1 MNEIKTVHDL
11 LEVAQYVDL
20 LAKEEQLL
28 KSFDIILEQEETL
41 WFQKFREKF
50 LELGDRNTTYFH
62 TSTIIRN
69 RRNRIEMLKDGDD
82 RWDSDK
88 VVLEKMV
95 LDYYSRLYSLE
106 DVSEVWGSLPIGGL
120 KL

>member
-1 MNEIKTVHDL
+1 
-11 LEVAQYVDL
+11 
-20 LAKEEQLL
+20 
-28 KSFDIILEQEETL
+28 
-41 WFQKFREKF
+41 
-50 LELGDRNTTYFH
+50 
-62 TSTIIRN
+62 
-69 RRNRIEMLKDGDD
+69 MLKDGDD